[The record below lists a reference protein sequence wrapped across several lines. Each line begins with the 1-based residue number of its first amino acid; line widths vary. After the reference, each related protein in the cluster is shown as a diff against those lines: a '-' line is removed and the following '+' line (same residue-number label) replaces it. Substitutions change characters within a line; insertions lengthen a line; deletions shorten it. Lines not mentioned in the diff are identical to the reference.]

1 MLSVQARPYIDAS
14 VPVLKAHGLA
24 ITTRFYARLFE
35 AHPELKHLFNMGN
48 QANGVQQQSLAAAV
62 FAYAANIDQAQA
74 LAPVIERIVH
84 KHASVGLRPEHYPLV
99 GTQLLGAI
107 GDVLG
112 EAATPELIAAW
123 AEAYGLLADTLIA
136 AEARLYEQAR
146 RQPGELRALQ
156 VVRIEE
162 QGKHGRAF
170 VLQDPAGGSPGAF
183 EPGQYISV
191 SVKLP
196 GGLHQLR
203 QYSLSD
209 APQQPW
215 WRITVKRET
224 ARGEQPAG
232 QVSNH
237 LHDTLKV
244 GDVLN
249 TSAPFGDFKPL
260 PAGDG
265 PLWLLSAGVGI
276 TPMVSAL
283 NSLVAVGST
292 RHVVFA
298 HAARKA
304 DEQAHGA
311 DLRQATHKLPGL
323 QAQLFHEG
331 SQGATWQ
338 GLSVQP
344 GRMDVSEWVERA
356 RRDQVLDQ
364 VQVFLCGPLPFMQAQ
379 RAALLQGGVPAAN
392 IHREVFGPDLLDG
405 LI

>member
-1 MLSVQARPYIDAS
+1 MLSTQARPYIDAS

-35 AHPELKHLFNMGN
+35 AYPELKHLFNMGN

-107 GDVLG
+107 ADVLG

-136 AEARLYEQAR
+136 AEAKLYEHAR

-156 VVRIEE
+156 VVRIED
-162 QGKHGRAF
+162 QGEHGRAY

-183 EPGQYISV
+183 EAGQYISV
-191 SVKLP
+191 SVTLP
-196 GGLHQLR
+196 DGLHQLR

-209 APQQPW
+209 APQAPW

-224 ARGEQPAG
+224 AQGDQPAG

-237 LHDTLKV
+237 LHQSLKV

-249 TSAPFGDFKPL
+249 TSAPFGDFNPL
-260 PAGDG
+260 PAGDA

-283 NSLVAVGST
+283 NSLAARSST

-304 DEQAHGA
+304 HEQAHAA
-311 DLRQATHKLPGL
+311 DLVQAAQKLPGL
-323 QAQLFHEG
+323 QTQLFHEEP
-331 SQGATWQ
+331 QGATWQ

-356 RRDQVLDQ
+356 RRDQLLDQ

>member
-1 MLSVQARPYIDAS
+1 MLSTQARPYIDAS
-14 VPVLKAHGLA
+14 VPVLQAHGLA

-35 AHPELKHLFNMGN
+35 AHPELRHLFNMGN
-48 QANGVQQQSLAAAV
+48 QASGVQQQSLAAAV

-84 KHASVGLRPEHYPLV
+84 KHASVGIKPEHYPWV
-99 GTQLLGAI
+99 GAQLLGAI

-123 AEAYGLLADTLIA
+123 AEAYGLLADSLIA
-136 AEARLYEQAR
+136 AETRLYEQAR
-146 RQPGELRALQ
+146 RQPGELRALR

-162 QGKHGRAF
+162 QGELGRSY
-170 VLQDPAGGSPGAF
+170 VLQDPAGGSPGTF
-183 EPGQYISV
+183 EAGQYISV
-191 SVKLP
+191 SVTLP
-196 GGLHQLR
+196 EGLHQLR

-215 WRITVKRET
+215 WRITVKRE
-224 ARGEQPAG
+224 AGHGGRPAG

-244 GDVLN
+244 GDVLK

-260 PAGDG
+260 PAGDT

-283 NSLVAVGST
+283 NSLAAAGSA

-298 HAARKA
+298 HAARNA
-304 DEQAHGA
+304 REQAHGA
-311 DLRQATHKLPGL
+311 DLIRAGRQLPGL
-323 QAQLFHEG
+323 QMQLFHEEP
-331 SQGATWQ
+331 QGATWQ
-338 GLSVQP
+338 GLSVKP
-344 GRMDVSEWVERA
+344 GRLDVSEWVERA
-356 RRDQVLDQ
+356 RRDQVLAQ

-379 RAALLQGGVPAAN
+379 RAALLQAGVPATH